1 MINKLPKIELHCHL
15 DGSVRVDTI
24 IDIAK
29 KEGIKLDSYKRCD
42 IEKLVQV
49 PNDCTSLNEYLKR
62 FDLPNKVMQSSENIK
77 RITFELLE
85 DAQKENIKYIE
96 IRFAPLLHL
105 QKGLSIEEVIQ
116 SAIDGINQAQRIY
129 DIKGNIILSC
139 MRNMSE
145 DDAILLIE
153 KGRKFLNKGVVAID
167 LAGPEE
173 EGFANKYKRAIEL
186 ARSYGYNITIH
197 AGEAA
202 SAQNV
207 IDAINILKAQRIG
220 HGVRIKDMKDAYDLV
235 KKTGVVLE
243 MCPTSN
249 IQTKAIESLNKYPL
263 YDFYKDGIKLSINTD
278 NRTVSN
284 IDLSN
289 EIKVISDEFNMSK
302 EKYKDIYLNTIDAI
316 FADESTKKMAKKIN
330 IVNQIFIIKL

>member
-202 SAQNV
+202 SALNV

-249 IQTKAIESLNKYPL
+249 IQTKAIECLNKYPL

-316 FADESTKKMAKKIN
+316 FADESTKKWLRRLI
-330 IVNQIFIIKL
+330 

>member
-129 DIKGNIILSC
+129 DIKGNLILSC

-173 EGFANKYKRAIEL
+173 ECFANKYKRAIEL

-202 SAQNV
+202 SALNV

-316 FADESTKKMAKKIN
+316 FADESTKKWLRRLI
-330 IVNQIFIIKL
+330 

>member
-316 FADESTKKMAKKIN
+316 FADESTKKWLRRLI
-330 IVNQIFIIKL
+330 

>member
-129 DIKGNIILSC
+129 DIKGNLILSC

-316 FADESTKKMAKKIN
+316 FADESTKKWLRRLI
-330 IVNQIFIIKL
+330 

>member
-42 IEKLVQV
+42 IEKLIQV

-129 DIKGNIILSC
+129 DIKGNLILSC

-249 IQTKAIESLNKYPL
+249 IQTKAIECLNKYPL

-316 FADESTKKMAKKIN
+316 FADESTKKWLRRLI
-330 IVNQIFIIKL
+330 

>member
-197 AGEAA
+197 AGEAV

-249 IQTKAIESLNKYPL
+249 IQTKAIECLNKYPL

-316 FADESTKKMAKKIN
+316 FADESTKKWLRRLI
-330 IVNQIFIIKL
+330 

>member
-1 MINKLPKIELHCHL
+1 MNKQKNDENRFASMLACANIQAEIEELL
-15 DGSVRVDTI
+15 DKS
-24 IDIAK
+24 
-29 KEGIKLDSYKRCD
+29 
-42 IEKLVQV
+42 
-49 PNDCTSLNEYLKR
+49 P
-62 FDLPNKVMQSSENIK
+62 ENIK

-129 DIKGNIILSC
+129 DIKGNLILSC

-249 IQTKAIESLNKYPL
+249 IQTKAIECLNKYPL

-316 FADESTKKMAKKIN
+316 FADESTKKWLRRLI
-330 IVNQIFIIKL
+330 

>member
-29 KEGIKLDSYKRCD
+29 KENIKLESYEKCD
-42 IEKLVQV
+42 VEKLVQV

-62 FDLPNKVMQSSENIK
+62 FDLANKVMQSRENIK
-77 RITFELLE
+77 RVTFELLE
-85 DAQKENIKYIE
+85 DAQKENVKYIE
-96 IRFAPLLHL
+96 VRFAPLLHL
-105 QKGLSIEEVIQ
+105 NGGLSIEEVIQ
-116 SAIDGINQAQRIY
+116 SAIDGINEAEKMY
-129 DIKGNIILSC
+129 DIKGNIILCC
-139 MRNMSE
+139 MRTMSE
-145 DDAILLIE
+145 DDAILVVE
-153 KGRKFLNKGVVAID
+153 EGKKFLNKGVVAID

-173 EGFANKYKRAIEL
+173 EGFVKKYKKAIEL

-202 SAQNV
+202 SSQNV
-207 IDAINILKAQRIG
+207 IDAINLAKAQRIG
-220 HGVRIKDMKDAYDLV
+220 HGVRIKDMKEAYELV
-235 KKTGVVLE
+235 KETKVVLE

-249 IQTKAIESLNKYPL
+249 IQTKAVEDFRKYPL
-263 YDFYKDGIKLSINTD
+263 YDFYKNGINVSINTD

-289 EIKVISDEFNMSK
+289 EIKLISDKFNIDK
-302 EKYKDIYLNTIDAI
+302 DEYIDIYLNTVNAT
-316 FADESTKKMAKKIN
+316 FADECTKEWLRRLI
-330 IVNQIFIIKL
+330 

>member
-1 MINKLPKIELHCHL
+1 MIRKLPKIELHCHL

-29 KEGIKLDSYKRCD
+29 KEGLKLDSYDRCD

-49 PNDCTSLNEYLKR
+49 SSDCTSLNEYLKR
-62 FDLPNKVMQSSENIK
+62 FDLANKVMQSSKNIK

-105 QKGLSIEEVIQ
+105 DGGLSIEEVIQ
-116 SAIDGINQAQRIY
+116 SVIDGITEAEKIY

-139 MRNMSE
+139 MRTMSE
-145 DDAILLIE
+145 EDAILVVE
-153 KGRKFLNKGVVAID
+153 EGKKCVVAID

-173 EGFANKYKRAIEL
+173 EGFVKRYKKAIEL
-186 ARSYGYNITIH
+186 ARSYGYNVTIH

-202 SAQNV
+202 SGQNV

-235 KKTGVVLE
+235 KESGVALE
-243 MCPTSN
+243 MCSTSN
-249 IQTKAIESLNKYPL
+249 IQTKAIENFSKYPL
-263 YDFYKDGIKLSINTD
+263 YDFYKDGINLSINTD

-289 EIKVISDEFNMSK
+289 EIKLISNEFNMSK
-302 EKYKDIYLNTIDAI
+302 EEYIDIYLKSVEAI
-316 FADESTKKMAKKIN
+316 FADES
-330 IVNQIFIIKL
+330 IKEWLRRLA

>member
-249 IQTKAIESLNKYPL
+249 IQTKAIECLNKYPL

-316 FADESTKKMAKKIN
+316 FADESTKKWLRRLI
-330 IVNQIFIIKL
+330 

>member
-249 IQTKAIESLNKYPL
+249 IQTKAIECLNKYPL

-316 FADESTKKMAKKIN
+316 FADESTKNWLRRLI
-330 IVNQIFIIKL
+330 

>member
-129 DIKGNIILSC
+129 DIKGNLILSC

-202 SAQNV
+202 SALNV

-316 FADESTKKMAKKIN
+316 FADESTKKWLRRLI
-330 IVNQIFIIKL
+330 

>member
-1 MINKLPKIELHCHL
+1 MIKKLPKIELHCHL
-15 DGSVRVDTI
+15 DGSVRVETM

-29 KEGIKLDSYKRCD
+29 KEGIKLDSYERCD
-42 IEKLVQV
+42 VEKIVQV

-62 FDLPNKVMQSSENIK
+62 FDLANKVMQSSENIK

-85 DAQKENIKYIE
+85 DAYNENVKYIE
-96 IRFAPLLHL
+96 LRFAPLLHL
-105 QKGLSIEEVIQ
+105 NGGLTVEEVIQ
-116 SAIDGINQAQRIY
+116 SVIDGIEEAEKRY
-129 DIKGNIILSC
+129 EIKGNVILSC
-139 MRNMSE
+139 MRTMSE
-145 DDAILLIE
+145 DDAILVVE
-153 KGRKFLNKGVVAID
+153 EGKKFLNKGVVAID

-173 EGFANKYKRAIEL
+173 EGFVDKYKRSIEL
-186 ARSYGYNITIH
+186 ARNYGYNVTIH

-202 SAQNV
+202 SGQNV

-235 KKTGVVLE
+235 KESKVTLE

-249 IQTKAIESLNKYPL
+249 IQTKAIECFKNYPL
-263 YDFYKDGIKLSINTD
+263 YDFYKDGINLSINTD

-289 EIKVISDEFNMSK
+289 EIEVISNEFNMSNDEYK
-302 EKYKDIYLNTIDAI
+302 EIYLNTIDAS
-316 FADESTKKMAKKIN
+316 FAKDSTKDWLR
-330 IVNQIFIIKL
+330 KLI

>member
-316 FADESTKKMAKKIN
+316 FADESTKNWLRRLI
-330 IVNQIFIIKL
+330 

>member
-1 MINKLPKIELHCHL
+1 MIRKLPKIELHCHL

-29 KEGIKLDSYKRCD
+29 KEGLKLDSYDRCD

-49 PNDCTSLNEYLKR
+49 SSDCTSLNEYLKR
-62 FDLPNKVMQSSENIK
+62 FDLANKVMQSSKNIK

-105 QKGLSIEEVIQ
+105 DGGLSIEEVIQ
-116 SAIDGINQAQRIY
+116 SVIDGITEAEKIY

-139 MRNMSE
+139 MRTMSE
-145 DDAILLIE
+145 EDAILVVE
-153 KGRKFLNKGVVAID
+153 EGKKFLNKGVVAID

-173 EGFANKYKRAIEL
+173 EGFVKRYKKAIEL
-186 ARSYGYNITIH
+186 ARSYGYNVTIH

-202 SAQNV
+202 SGQNV

-235 KKTGVVLE
+235 KESGVALE
-243 MCPTSN
+243 MCSTSN
-249 IQTKAIESLNKYPL
+249 IQTKAIENFSKYPL
-263 YDFYKDGIKLSINTD
+263 YDFYKDGINLSINTD

-289 EIKVISDEFNMSK
+289 EIKLISNEFNMSK
-302 EKYKDIYLNTIDAI
+302 EEYIDIYLKSVEAI
-316 FADESTKKMAKKIN
+316 FADES
-330 IVNQIFIIKL
+330 IKEWLRRLA

>member
-249 IQTKAIESLNKYPL
+249 IQTKAIECLNKYPL

-302 EKYKDIYLNTIDAI
+302 EPHKDIYLNTIDAI
-316 FADESTKKMAKKIN
+316 FADESTKKWLRRLI
-330 IVNQIFIIKL
+330 